1 PDDWAEVQTAA
12 DLARRAANE
21 RLRVATKYPLLVG
34 RFLSEAGAESVR
46 VVSADGALE
55 SAPTVGYA
63 DFIADITSTGTTLR
77 ENRLRP
83 LSDGTILTSQAI
95 LIGNRAALQD
105 RPDVLQATRQ
115 MLEFIEAH
123 QRARGQYM
131 IFANMRG
138 ESAEAVAARVFSQ
151 TDLGGLQGPTV
162 APMITREGAGGW
174 WAINLVSSADKLY
187 AAIQQIRAI
196 GGSGVVVTPVTYIFE
211 ELPARYQRLLAAL
224 NREETAYLEIAA
236 KDMTITADEVAG
248 FPLERIEA
256 GKALSLTQ
264 GVNPAWAAALAAAP
278 AHPEFLLRRAAL
290 SLREGLAD
298 QAADDYR
305 SVLSSR
311 PAHRA
316 ATLGL
321 ARALLSA
328 GRGAEALGVLDAWLA
343 QEPGDAEAVKLK
355 ERGR

>member
-1 PDDWAEVQTAA
+1 MTEPQIRLALPSKGRMEEETLEFLAGCGLRVDKRNPRQYTATLPALPGVLVLFQRARDIPVSVAAGDVDLGITGYDAMAETGGGSDAIVTVHDALGYGECALVVAVPDDWAEVQTAA

-224 NREETAYLEIAA
+224 NREER
-236 KDMTITADEVAG
+236 V
-248 FPLERIEA
+248 
-256 GKALSLTQ
+256 S
-264 GVNPAWAAALAAAP
+264 
-278 AHPEFLLRRAAL
+278 
-290 SLREGLAD
+290 
-298 QAADDYR
+298 
-305 SVLSSR
+305 
-311 PAHRA
+311 
-316 ATLGL
+316 
-321 ARALLSA
+321 
-328 GRGAEALGVLDAWLA
+328 
-343 QEPGDAEAVKLK
+343 
-355 ERGR
+355 

>member
-1 PDDWAEVQTAA
+1 MTEPQIRLALPSKGRMEEETLEFLAGCGLRVDKRNPRQYTATLPALPGVLVLFQRARDIPVSVAAGDVDLGITGYDAMAETGGGSDAIVTVHDALGYGECALVVAVPDDWAEVQTAA

-105 RPDVLQATRQ
+105 RPGVLQATRQ

-224 NREETAYLEIAA
+224 NREER
-236 KDMTITADEVAG
+236 V
-248 FPLERIEA
+248 
-256 GKALSLTQ
+256 S
-264 GVNPAWAAALAAAP
+264 
-278 AHPEFLLRRAAL
+278 
-290 SLREGLAD
+290 
-298 QAADDYR
+298 
-305 SVLSSR
+305 
-311 PAHRA
+311 
-316 ATLGL
+316 
-321 ARALLSA
+321 
-328 GRGAEALGVLDAWLA
+328 
-343 QEPGDAEAVKLK
+343 
-355 ERGR
+355 